1 MAAKV
6 HQGKV
11 VAVAICR
18 QAAATAQDTAA
29 ISRAAA
35 GSPLP
40 HRAVI
45 SRARPYRR

>member
-11 VAVAICR
+11 VADAICR
-18 QAAATAQDTAA
+18 QAAATAHEVTA
-29 ISRAAA
+29 ISCAVT

-40 HRAVI
+40 D
-45 SRARPYRR
+45 